1 MTPSERV
8 GGVACIARAGAFALG
23 SGRRESREGRTRIKS
38 CALAA
43 LSVIQ
48 KTKTKLSKTG
58 ALARC
63 TAHLAGGGGGEGG
76 MGKPAAPPPRPRP
89 AAGARAQQQQK
100 SGLLRRALARVE
112 PNAPVTVLLCAAAL
126 AARVAEDR
134 RCGAWH
140 GLLARGEH
148 ARARRAGSRARARR
162 QARAGLVPLKNA
174 PGGRVRG
181 QAFVRG
187 ARASA
192 HHAPIPS
199 VRPACR
205 GVEAG
210 RRSLCRP
217 TT

>member
-89 AAGARAQQQQK
+89 AAGARAAK
-100 SGLLRRALARVE
+100 TGLLRSLLARVE

-181 QAFVRG
+181 QAFVRVVRG
-187 ARASA
+187 AQANA

-199 VRPACR
+199 ARPACR